1 MRWFTRSRRGY
12 LLRVA
17 LNLGLLLVLLGHAL
31 GEYRLDAIDRVEI
44 WTYDLRLL
52 ATAKV
57 DPDSPVVIVDIDE
70 PSLAAVGR
78 WPWPRHLVASLLDE
92 LLERQGAAVVAF
104 DVVFAEPDESS
115 GLPVLER
122 LATDAFRDQPDF
134 LGVLE
139 ELRPTLDHDAR
150 FAAALRD
157 RPVLLGYYFSGGADA
172 VRVGQLPEPL
182 FREEDFGGRRIP
194 VVRGDGYGANIPEL
208 QQAASGAGHFTP
220 LFDVDGITRRVPL
233 LIEFDGGYYE
243 SLSLAAAR
251 LYLGGAVPRPV
262 FGEAGAGDY
271 FALEALNVAGRSIPV
286 DRFGAALVPYSG
298 PQGSYRYISVTEV
311 LQGALPAGSLAGK
324 IVLIGTSA
332 TGLMD
337 LRATPVGN
345 AYPGVEIHANL
356 VHGIISESIL
366 YEPAYLEGLE
376 ILAVVIVGG
385 LLMFLMPKL
394 GPAVALITVAGLTLA
409 LFAGGLYL
417 WQQHLVVM
425 PMALLLLTVL
435 GMYLLD
441 TIYALFVENRARSRV
456 SALFGQYVPPRVV
469 DALADNPEA
478 ASMEGE
484 SREMSVLFSDVRD
497 FTRISEGLP
506 ANQLSALM
514 NDYLSVMTRAIQS
527 ENGTVDKYIGDA
539 IMAFWGA
546 PLPQQD
552 HAARSVRTA
561 LAMQEAANGLR
572 EVYAGRGWPL
582 LHVGIGINTGVMS
595 VGNMGSEFRRAYTVL
610 GDAVNL
616 ASRLEMLTKH
626 YGVGIIVSEGTRA
639 ETEAAFH
646 YRELDRIL
654 VRGKEHAVSIHQ
666 PVAVRSAPDARLSG
680 EMAERCL
687 LYAEMLQAYRDR
699 DWDRAER
706 ALDRL
711 GKRDESDGLIR
722 CFRDRIDRFRA
733 APPPD
738 DWTGV
743 YRFETK

>member
-1 MRWFTRSRRGY
+1 MKWWTRSRRGY
-12 LLRVA
+12 LFRVG
-17 LNLGLLLVLLGHAL
+17 LNFVLLLVLLGHAL
-31 GEYRLDAIDRVEI
+31 GEYRLGAIDRVEI

-52 ATAKV
+52 AAAKV
-57 DPDSPVVIVDIDE
+57 DPDPRIVIVDIDE
-70 PSLAAVGR
+70 ASLAATGR
-78 WPWPRHLVASLLDE
+78 WPWPRHLIASLLDE
-92 LLERQGAAVVAF
+92 LIERQGAAVVAF

-122 LATDAFRDQPDF
+122 LASEAFRDQPDF
-134 LGVLE
+134 TSALE

-172 VRVGQLPEPL
+172 VRMGQLPEPL
-182 FREEDFGGRRIP
+182 FRDEDFGGRRIP
-194 VVRGDGYGANIPEL
+194 VVRGDGYGANIPKL

-233 LIEFDGGYYE
+233 LIGFDGGYYE

-262 FGEAGAGDY
+262 FGETGAGDY
-271 FALEALNVAGRSIPV
+271 FALEALNVAGRNIPV
-286 DRFGAALVPYSG
+286 DRFGAALVPYAG
-298 PQGSYRYISVTEV
+298 PQGSYPYISVTEV
-311 LQGALPAGSLAGK
+311 LQGQLPAGSLAGR

-356 VHGIISESIL
+356 VQGIISNSIL
-366 YEPAYLEGLE
+366 HEPAYLEGLE
-376 ILAVVIVGG
+376 IVAVLIVGG
-385 LLMFLMPKL
+385 LLMLLMPKL
-394 GPAVALITVAGLTLA
+394 GPAAALIAVVGLALA

-514 NDYLSVMTRAIQS
+514 NDYLSEMTRAIQS

-552 HAARSVRTA
+552 HAARAVRTA
-561 LAMQEAANGLR
+561 LAMQDAATRLR
-572 EVYAGRGWPL
+572 EVYATRGWPL

-610 GDAVNL
+610 GDSVNL
-616 ASRLEMLTKH
+616 ASRLEALTKY
-626 YGVGIIVSEGTRA
+626 YGVGIIVSETTRA
-639 ETEAAFH
+639 ATEAVFH

-654 VRGKEHAVSIHQ
+654 VQGKEDAVSIHE
-666 PVAVRSAPDARLSG
+666 PLVVRALSG
-680 EMAERCL
+680 TDLPEEVAEHCRI
-687 LYAEMLQAYRDR
+687 YEQMLQAYRAR
-699 DWDRAER
+699 DWDGAER
-706 ALDRL
+706 ALERL
-711 GKRDESDGLIR
+711 GQGGESMGLVR
-722 CFRDRIDRFRA
+722 CFRDRIEHFRA
-733 APPPD
+733 APPPG
-738 DWTGV
+738 DWAGV

>member
-1 MRWFTRSRRGY
+1 MKWLTRSRRVY
-12 LLRVA
+12 LFRVG
-17 LNLGLLLVLLGHAL
+17 LNFVLLLVLLGHAL

-57 DPDSPVVIVDIDE
+57 DPDPPVVIVDIDE
-70 PSLAAVGR
+70 SSLAAVGR
-78 WPWPRHLVASLLDE
+78 WPWPRHLIASLLDE

-122 LATDAFRDQPDF
+122 LATEAFRNQPDF

-157 RPVLLGYYFSGGADA
+157 RPVLLGYYFSGGTDA

-194 VVRGDGYGANIPEL
+194 VVRGDGYGANIPKL

-286 DRFGAALVPYSG
+286 DRFGAALVPYAG
-298 PQGSYRYISVTEV
+298 PQGSYPYISVTEV
-311 LQGALPAGSLAGK
+311 LQGQLPAGSLAGR

-356 VHGIISESIL
+356 VHGIISGSIL

-376 ILAVVIVGG
+376 ILALVIVGG

-394 GPAVALITVAGLTLA
+394 GPAVALITVVGLTLA

-425 PMALLLLTVL
+425 PMALLLLTVM

-546 PLPQQD
+546 PLPQKD
-552 HAARSVRTA
+552 HAARAVRTA
-561 LAMQEAANGLR
+561 LAMQDAATRLR
-572 EVYAGRGWPL
+572 EVYATRDWPL
-582 LHVGIGINTGVMS
+582 LTVGIGINTGVMS

-610 GDAVNL
+610 GDSVNL
-616 ASRLEMLTKH
+616 ASRLEALTKY
-626 YGVGIIVSEGTRA
+626 YGVGIIVSETTRA
-639 ETEAAFH
+639 ATEAVIH

-654 VRGKEHAVSIHQ
+654 VRGKEHPVSIHE
-666 PVAVRSAPDARLSG
+666 PLAVRASSGPDLPG
-680 EMAERCL
+680 EVVERCAI
-687 LYAEMLQAYRDR
+687 YDEMLQAYRAQ

-706 ALDRL
+706 ALERL
-711 GKRDESDGLIR
+711 GQRGESTGLVR
-722 CFRDRIDRFRA
+722 FFRDRIEHFRA
-733 APPPD
+733 APPSA
-738 DWTGV
+738 DWAGV

>member
-1 MRWFTRSRRGY
+1 MKWFTHSRRGY
-12 LLRVA
+12 LLRVT

-31 GEYRLDAIDRVEI
+31 GEYRLEPIERVEI

-52 ATAKV
+52 AAAKV
-57 DPDSPVVIVDIDE
+57 DPDPPVVIVDIDE

-78 WPWPRHLVASLLDE
+78 WPWPRHLIASLLDE
-92 LLERQGAAVVAF
+92 LIERQGVALVAF

-122 LATDAFRDQPDF
+122 LASEAFQDQPEF
-134 LGVLE
+134 MAVLD
-139 ELRPTLDHDAR
+139 ELRPTLDNDAR
-150 FAAALRD
+150 FAEALRD
-157 RPVLLGYYFSGGADA
+157 RPVLLGYYFSGGEDA
-172 VRVGQLPEPL
+172 VRVGQLPDPL
-182 FREEDFGGRRIP
+182 FRETDFGGRRIP
-194 VVRGDGYGANIPEL
+194 LVSGDGYGANIPRL

-251 LYLGGAVPRPV
+251 FYLGGAVPRPV
-262 FGEAGAGDY
+262 FGEAGAGNY
-271 FALEALNVAGRSIPV
+271 FALEALSVAGQKIPV
-286 DRFGAALVPYSG
+286 DRLGAALVPYAG
-298 PQGSYRYISVTEV
+298 PQRSYPYIPVTEV
-311 LQGALPAGSLAGK
+311 LQGKLPAGSLAGK

-356 VHGIISESIL
+356 IHGIIDNAIL
-366 YEPAYLEGLE
+366 NEPAYLEGLE
-376 ILAVVIVGG
+376 ILAVVVVGV
-385 LLMFLMPKL
+385 LLMLLMPKL
-394 GPAVALITVAGLTLA
+394 GPAVALITALGLVFTLFVA
-409 LFAGGLYL
+409 GLYL
-417 WQQHLVVM
+417 WQQHQMVM

-441 TIYALFVENRARSRV
+441 TVYALFVENRARSRV
-456 SALFGQYVPPRVV
+456 SALFGQYVPPKVV

-484 SREMSVLFSDVRD
+484 SREMTVLFSDVRD
-497 FTRISEGLP
+497 FTRISESLP
-506 ANQLSALM
+506 AKQLSALM
-514 NDYLSVMTRAIQS
+514 NDYLSVMTRSIQS

-552 HAARSVRTA
+552 HAARSVSSA
-561 LAMQEAANGLR
+561 LAMQEAATRLR
-572 EVYAGRGWPL
+572 EVYSAREWPP

-595 VGNMGSEFRRAYTVL
+595 VGNMGSEFRRAYTVM
-610 GDAVNL
+610 GDSVNL

-626 YGVGIIVSEGTRA
+626 YGVSIIVSADTRA
-639 ETEAAFH
+639 ATEAAFH

-654 VRGKEHAVSIHQ
+654 VRGKERALSIHE
-666 PVAVRSAPDARLSG
+666 PVAVRSASDAHLPG
-680 EMAERCL
+680 DMAERCL
-687 LYAEMLQAYRDR
+687 IYADMLQAYRGR
-699 DWDRAER
+699 DWDRAEN
-706 ALDRL
+706 ALERL
-711 GKRDESDGLIR
+711 GKRGESEGLIR
-722 CFRDRIDRFRA
+722 CFRDRIDGFRV
-733 APPPD
+733 APPPE
-738 DWTGV
+738 DWMGV

>member
-1 MRWFTRSRRGY
+1 MKWLTRSRQGY
-12 LLRVA
+12 LLRVG
-17 LNLGLLLVLLGHAL
+17 LNLVLLLVLLGHAL
-31 GEYRLDAIDRVEI
+31 GEYRLDAVDRVEI

-52 ATAKV
+52 AAAKV
-57 DPDSPVVIVDIDE
+57 DPDPPVVIVDIDE
-70 PSLAAVGR
+70 SSLAAVGR
-78 WPWPRHLVASLLDE
+78 WPWPRHLIASLLDE
-92 LLERQGAAVVAF
+92 LIERQGAAVVAF

-122 LATDAFRDQPDF
+122 LATEAFRDQPDF
-134 LGVLE
+134 MGALE

-150 FAAALRD
+150 FAEALRD

-194 VVRGDGYGANIPEL
+194 VVRGDGYGANIPKL

-262 FGEAGAGDY
+262 FGETGAGDY
-271 FALEALNVAGRSIPV
+271 FALEALNVAGRSISV
-286 DRFGAALVPYSG
+286 DRFGAALIPYSG
-298 PQGSYRYISVTEV
+298 PQGSYPYISVTEI
-311 LQGALPAGSLAGK
+311 LQGQLPAGSLAGR

-356 VHGIISESIL
+356 VHGIISDSIL

-394 GPAVALITVAGLTLA
+394 GPAVALIMVVGLTLA

-552 HAARSVRTA
+552 HAARSVRTS
-561 LAMQEAANGLR
+561 LAMQDAATRLR
-572 EVYAGRGWPL
+572 EVYATRDWPL

-610 GDAVNL
+610 GDSVNL
-616 ASRLEMLTKH
+616 ASRLEALTKY
-626 YGVGIIVSEGTRA
+626 YGVGIIVSETTRA
-639 ETEAAFH
+639 ATEALFH

-654 VRGKEHAVSIHQ
+654 VRGKEHAVSIHE
-666 PVAVRSAPDARLSG
+666 PLAVREPSGPDLPG
-680 EMAERCL
+680 EVVERCRI
-687 LYAEMLQAYRDR
+687 YDEMLQAYRAR

-706 ALDRL
+706 ALERL
-711 GKRDESDGLIR
+711 GQRGESTGLVH
-722 CFRDRIDRFRA
+722 CFGDRIEHFRA
-733 APPPD
+733 APPPG
-738 DWTGV
+738 DWAGV